1 MQNYPFIIFAVN
13 TISLLNKVFHFCQIA
28 FFGCIMQANFLME
41 RRKYIAVLEKL
52 FLSAAVREDLV
63 TEKPCLNWMF
73 DILKQHLSDYI
84 FIAVHLCAQFLIV
97 FAMYGILYYLV
108 SFME

>member
-1 MQNYPFIIFAVN
+1 M
-13 TISLLNKVFHFCQIA
+13 
-28 FFGCIMQANFLME
+28 
-41 RRKYIAVLEKL
+41 
-52 FLSAAVREDLV
+52 REDLV

-97 FAMYGILYYLV
+97 FVMYGILYYLV

>member
-1 MQNYPFIIFAVN
+1 
-13 TISLLNKVFHFCQIA
+13 
-28 FFGCIMQANFLME
+28 MQANFLME
-41 RRKYIAVLEKL
+41 RRKYIAVLGKL
-52 FLSAAVREDLV
+52 FLSAAMREDLV
-63 TEKPCLNWMF
+63 IKKSCLNWMF

-97 FAMYGILYYLV
+97 FVMYGILYYLV